1 MARLSICLACFVVF
15 FGSVSSAVA
24 GPLGNAAKAGDIAEI
39 ERLLN
44 EGADVNE
51 SGLAT
56 PLFYAIQYNH
66 TDAARLL
73 IERGADV
80 DKASTWG
87 TPIHEAAKRGNAEIV
102 SLLLE
107 QGADSSVTASK
118 GMTLLHSAA
127 EGGSVEATQYLLDH
141 KADVNALT
149 TLDEPPIHYARLKGH
164 EAVAQLLIDHGWA
177 PPEVAPVSDLLA
189 SADVGKGELQA
200 KGCAGGCHTF
210 EKGKGNFG
218 PSLWNIVGRPKG
230 SVSSFVYSP
239 TFASLEGSWTFE
251 DLNAYLAH
259 PAQIIPGSEM
269 GEYFRGISDI
279 QERADLIA
287 YLRTLSDDPVPLP

>member
-1 MARLSICLACFVVF
+1 ME
-15 FGSVSSAVA
+15 SA
-24 GPLGNAAKAGDIAEI
+24 
-39 ERLLN
+39 
-44 EGADVNE
+44 
-51 SGLAT
+51 
-56 PLFYAIQYNH
+56 
-66 TDAARLL
+66 
-73 IERGADV
+73 
-80 DKASTWG
+80 
-87 TPIHEAAKRGNAEIV
+87 
-102 SLLLE
+102 
-107 QGADSSVTASK
+107 
-118 GMTLLHSAA
+118 
-127 EGGSVEATQYLLDH
+127 QYLLDH

-149 TLDEPPIHYARLKGH
+149 TLDEPPIHYARLNGH

-177 PPEVAPVSDLLA
+177 PPTVAPISGMLA
-189 SADVGKGELQA
+189 SADVA
-200 KGCAGGCHTF
+200 KGKRTAGACAKLCHTF